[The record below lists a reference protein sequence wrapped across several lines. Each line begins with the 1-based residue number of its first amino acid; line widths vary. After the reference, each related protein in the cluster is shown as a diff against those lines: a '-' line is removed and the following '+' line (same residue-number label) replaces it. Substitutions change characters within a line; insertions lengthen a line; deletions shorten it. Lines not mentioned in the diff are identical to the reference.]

1 MHHSSPNGQLQLWV
15 ICRRSKLYHT
25 NFRFGSEAEI
35 SHSKLLSSAVG
46 RKAAIK
52 QGQNA
57 MPFISAIDQERS
69 WL

>member
-1 MHHSSPNGQLQLWV
+1 
-15 ICRRSKLYHT
+15 
-25 NFRFGSEAEI
+25 
-35 SHSKLLSSAVG
+35 LSSAVSQ
-46 RKAAIK
+46 KAAIK